1 MMSEINLKGNDN
13 KTGTTD
19 TEILKAIAGKLFV
32 YEEIR
37 MKFFLSL
44 LFLMWVVVS
53 ITSFQLCNIEPEP

>member
-1 MMSEINLKGNDN
+1 MRDDVDN
-13 KTGTTD
+13 KIGSID
-19 TEILKAIAGKLFV
+19 TEILKPSLGKLFV

-44 LFLMWVVVS
+44 LFFETMWVVVS